1 MAPTDS
7 GTDPAGADGAQPP
20 RDRPT
25 QPTQPAPQPPPTPPP
40 AASEPPTSAQPAPE
54 PPTSAQP
61 GPQPPPSTH
70 AAPQPPPSTP
80 PAPQPPDDVTQ
91 LKARI
96 AALEAATPPP
106 RREHHRMRTSGSV
119 AVIVIASLLSLLSVL
134 AVWTSDIV
142 GNTDRYVSTVAPLA
156 TDPAVQDAV
165 TNRVT
170 QVVLDQID
178 VKALVKQ
185 LSDAAAEQGVPPQ
198 LANLLGGL
206 SGPITSGLTNLV
218 HSTVD
223 RVVTSSAFETVWVEA
238 NRLIHTSLDKALT
251 GKGGGAVTL
260 TNNQVGI
267 DIAPIVDR
275 VKTELVDAGLGVAA
289 KIPPV
294 HTDFVVFQSEDIGK
308 VKTYFRLLEIMGSW
322 LPLVTVLVAAGG
334 VFLASNRRRALVGAA
349 VGVALA
355 MLLLGILLT
364 VFRAFYLDHLP
375 PGANQAAAGAVYD
388 TLIRFMRASIRVV
401 FAVAVVT
408 ALGALVI
415 GPSRAAVAIRT
426 ACRRMVDALREVLFN
441 LGMRLGPV
449 GPFVHRF
456 KRWIGALI
464 LVVAAVV
471 LATWNYPT
479 TAVVLWIT
487 LVVLLAFLIREFLDT
502 GPGPGAATSGT
513 PSGPGPVSG
522 TGPPAGA

>member
-7 GTDPAGADGAQPP
+7 GADPTAAGGAEPP
-20 RDRPT
+20 GDRPPHPTPPPAT
-25 QPTQPAPQPPPTPPP
+25 QPSTPPPATQPSTPPPAPSAEPPTPPP
-40 AASEPPTSAQPAPE
+40 VAPPQPPTPRPAPE
-54 PPTSAQP
+54 PA
-61 GPQPPPSTH
+61 
-70 AAPQPPPSTP
+70 
-80 PAPQPPDDVTQ
+80 DEVEQ
-91 LKARI
+91 LKARL
-96 AALEAATPPP
+96 AALEAATPPKH
-106 RREHHRMRTSGSV
+106 REHHRLRTSGSV
-119 AVIVIASLLSLLSVL
+119 VVIVIASLLSLLSVL

-142 GNTDRYVSTVAPLA
+142 GNTDRYVATVAPLA
-156 TDPAVQDAV
+156 TEPAVQDAV

-206 SGPITSGLTNLV
+206 SAPITSGLTNLV

-223 RVVTSSAFETVWVEA
+223 RVVTSSAFETIWVDA
-238 NRLIHTSLDKALT
+238 NRVIHTSLDKALT

-275 VKTELVDAGLGVAA
+275 VKTELVNAGLGVAA
-289 KIPPV
+289 KIPEV

-308 VKTYFRLLEIMGSW
+308 IKTYFRLLDIMGSW
-322 LPLVTVLVAAGG
+322 LPLVTVVVAACG
-334 VFLASNRRRALVGAA
+334 VFLAANRRRALVGAA
-349 VGVALA
+349 TGVALA
-355 MLLLGILLT
+355 MLLLGIVLT

-375 PGANQAAAGAVYD
+375 PGANQAAAGAIYD
-388 TLIRFMRASIRVV
+388 TLIRFMRASVRVV

-415 GPSRAAVAIRT
+415 GPSKAAVAIRS
-426 ACRRMVDALREVLFN
+426 ACRRMVDTLRDVLFGIG
-441 LGMRLGPV
+441 LRLGPV

-456 KRWIGALI
+456 KKWIGALI
-464 LVVAAVV
+464 LAVAAVV

-487 LVVLLAFLIREFLDT
+487 LVVLLAFLIRELLDT
-502 GPGPGAATSGT
+502 GPGPGPDVASRPPA
-513 PSGPGPVSG
+513 GPGSVSG

>member
-7 GTDPAGADGAQPP
+7 GADPAGAGGAEPP

-25 QPTQPAPQPPPTPPP
+25 QPTQQPSTPPPPTSTSLPSTP
-40 AASEPPTSAQPAPE
+40 PPTSPPPSSPPPSSPPPSSPPPSGQPAPE
-54 PPTSAQP
+54 PPDEV
-61 GPQPPPSTH
+61 G
-70 AAPQPPPSTP
+70 
-80 PAPQPPDDVTQ
+80 Q

-106 RREHHRMRTSGSV
+106 RREHHRLRTSGSV
-119 AVIVIASLLSLLSVL
+119 VVIVIASLLSLLSVL

-142 GNTDRYVSTVAPLA
+142 GDTDRYVATVAPLA
-156 TDPAVQDAV
+156 TEPAVQDAV
-165 TNRVT
+165 TTRVT

-198 LANLLGGL
+198 LANLIGGL
-206 SGPITSGLTNLV
+206 SGPITSGLTDLV

-223 RVVTSSAFETVWVEA
+223 RVVTSSAFETVWVDA

-267 DIAPIVDR
+267 DIAPIVDK

-308 VKTYFRLLEIMGSW
+308 VKTYFRLLELMGSW

-355 MLLLGILLT
+355 MLLLGIVLT
-364 VFRAFYLDHLP
+364 VFRSFYLDHLP

-426 ACRRMVDALREVLFN
+426 ACRRMVAALREVLFGF
-441 LGMRLGPV
+441 GMRLGPV

-487 LVVLLAFLIREFLDT
+487 LVVLIAFLIREFLDT
-502 GPGPGAATSGT
+502 GPDAGAPSAASGT
-513 PSGPGPVSG
+513 SSGPGTVSG